1 MLLIKILTSSAMA
14 SRFRRRPGG
23 GQVANACAQGSLAS
37 ALLARL
43 RERIAAVSSPKGNQA
58 YFTPPGPRLYVNL
71 FVVSC
76 TGSRLPGLPF
86 GQDTGLAH

>member
-1 MLLIKILTSSAMA
+1 M
-14 SRFRRRPGG
+14 
-23 GQVANACAQGSLAS
+23 
-37 ALLARL
+37 
-43 RERIAAVSSPKGNQA
+43 SSPKGNQVGHASRYKTGLRSEPNRNRNQA